1 MIVGGVPEP
10 IDDHIGA
17 IADMAIEMLQT
28 LEILRFSL
36 KIPLEVR
43 IGVHTGPV
51 VAGIIGQKKFSYDLW
66 GDTVNTASRME
77 SHGDSG
83 KIHCTREIFL
93 ALQDRYDFE
102 PPRYIDVKGKGVME
116 TYFLV
121 GKKKPDEKK

>member
-1 MIVGGVPEP
+1 
-10 IDDHIGA
+10 
-17 IADMAIEMLQT
+17 
-28 LEILRFSL
+28 
-36 KIPLEVR
+36 
-43 IGVHTGPV
+43 
-51 VAGIIGQKKFSYDLW
+51 
-66 GDTVNTASRME
+66 ME